1 MDMVREQAINVD
13 QFEEFITQPEN
24 AGRLFELIDGEIVEK
39 MPTREHGVVALNIGT
54 EFNLYLRESLTGLAA
69 VEARHRPQD
78 STTNVPLPDVSIV
91 LGDKPVETRGA
102 TPYLPDVVV
111 EVQSPDDSWR
121 KMFERALFYLDHGTR
136 MVILV
141 FPRSRQVEVL
151 TADTRHVL
159 NENGTIDGGDVLP
172 GFKMA
177 VKDVFRG
184 V

>member
-1 MDMVREQAINVD
+1 MAAHERLMTVD
-13 QFEEFITQPEN
+13 EFEDFIVQPEN
-24 AGRLFELIDGEIVEK
+24 VDRLFELINGEIVEK
-39 MPTREHGVVALNIGT
+39 MPTRENGVVALNIGT
-54 EFNLYLRESLTGLAA
+54 EFNIYLRQNLTGLAA
-69 VEARHRPQD
+69 VEARHRPED
-78 STTNVPLPDVSIV
+78 STSDVRLPDVSIV

-102 TPYLPDVVV
+102 TPYMPDVVV
-111 EVQSPDDSWR
+111 EVQPPDDSWR

-151 TADTRHVL
+151 TADTRLVL
-159 NENGTIDGGDVLP
+159 NEDDTLEGGDGLP

-177 VKDVFRG
+177 VKDIFWG